1 MMAKYNFSEVRKT
14 WAAVAGLA
22 ATLITTILADQTL
35 RGFLPPNVV
44 ALLGAAATVFAV
56 FKVPNAPAAPTAAD
70 ALDIVER
77 AKVAVQAA
85 QDHADAA
92 SSGLRQ
98 IEESVTGAA
107 KSLAQQAIDSLKR

>member
-1 MMAKYNFSEVRKT
+1 MAKKYPFAEVRKT
-14 WAAVAGLA
+14 WAATAGLL
-22 ATLITTILADQTL
+22 ATVIAYVLADANLSSMLPPKLVLLLGGISTIL
-35 RGFLPPNVV
+35 
-44 ALLGAAATVFAV
+44 AV
-56 FKVPNAPAAPTAAD
+56 FKVPNAQPTPTAAD

-98 IEESVTGAA
+98 IEDAVVGAG